1 MIDFPINIYRR
12 FQKYFRDKLDQAL
25 AQQQASTAPVI
36 SASSSLNSEAKEFNP
51 FRSSLQRSSSAN
63 NAFSG
68 AGNNNPSSSELKTNN
83 NTATAESD
91 KRIVDKLLAKVSA
104 TKPAPAPAAE
114 KKCSLSVKIG
124 EDVLTVCGDNV
135 ELVKTAKIVLN
146 EFFNIIPSAGST
158 GDGAAKTGDNL
169 DDHLEDEEEDEEEEA
184 STIELIPPKISY
196 NKEQL
201 MAMATSP
208 FSLQSPG
215 PLAR

>member
-1 MIDFPINIYRR
+1 M
-12 FQKYFRDKLDQAL
+12 
-25 AQQQASTAPVI
+25 
-36 SASSSLNSEAKEFNP
+36 
-51 FRSSLQRSSSAN
+51 
-63 NAFSG
+63 
-68 AGNNNPSSSELKTNN
+68 
-83 NTATAESD
+83 
-91 KRIVDKLLAKVSA
+91 
-104 TKPAPAPAAE
+104 
-114 KKCSLSVKIG
+114 
-124 EDVLTVCGDNV
+124 

-146 EFFNIIPSAGST
+146 EFFNVIPSAGST
-158 GDGAAKTGDNL
+158 GDGAAKTGDDNH

>member
-1 MIDFPINIYRR
+1 MH
-12 FQKYFRDKLDQAL
+12 
-25 AQQQASTAPVI
+25 
-36 SASSSLNSEAKEFNP
+36 SA
-51 FRSSLQRSSSAN
+51 
-63 NAFSG
+63 
-68 AGNNNPSSSELKTNN
+68 
-83 NTATAESD
+83 
-91 KRIVDKLLAKVSA
+91 
-104 TKPAPAPAAE
+104 APATTTPATYNVLQLNDSAE

-169 DDHLEDEEEDEEEEA
+169 EDHLEDEEEDEEEEA
-184 STIELIPPKISY
+184 STVELIPPKISY

>member
-1 MIDFPINIYRR
+1 M
-12 FQKYFRDKLDQAL
+12 
-25 AQQQASTAPVI
+25 
-36 SASSSLNSEAKEFNP
+36 
-51 FRSSLQRSSSAN
+51 SLQRSSCAN

-68 AGNNNPSSSELKTNN
+68 ASNNNPSRSELKTNN

-91 KRIVDKLLAKVSA
+91 KRIVDKLLAKMSAA

-114 KKCSLSVKIG
+114 KKCSLSVRIG
-124 EDVLTVCGDNV
+124 DDVLTVSGDNV

-146 EFFNIIPSAGST
+146 EFFNVIPSAGST

-169 DDHLEDEEEDEEEEA
+169 DDHLEDEEEEEEEEA

>member
-1 MIDFPINIYRR
+1 M
-12 FQKYFRDKLDQAL
+12 
-25 AQQQASTAPVI
+25 
-36 SASSSLNSEAKEFNP
+36 
-51 FRSSLQRSSSAN
+51 
-63 NAFSG
+63 
-68 AGNNNPSSSELKTNN
+68 
-83 NTATAESD
+83 
-91 KRIVDKLLAKVSA
+91 DKLLAKMSAA
-104 TKPAPAPAAE
+104 TKPTPAPAAE

-124 EDVLTVCGDNV
+124 DDVLTVCGDNV

-146 EFFNIIPSAGST
+146 EFFNVIPSAGST

-169 DDHLEDEEEDEEEEA
+169 DDDEEEEEEEEA

>member
-1 MIDFPINIYRR
+1 M
-12 FQKYFRDKLDQAL
+12 DQAL

-68 AGNNNPSSSELKTNN
+68 AGNNNPSRSELKTNN
-83 NTATAESD
+83 NTAATAESD
-91 KRIVDKLLAKVSA
+91 KRIVDKLLAKMSA
-104 TKPAPAPAAE
+104 ASKLSPAPAPAPAE

-169 DDHLEDEEEDEEEEA
+169 DDHLEDEEEEEEEA

>member
-1 MIDFPINIYRR
+1 M
-12 FQKYFRDKLDQAL
+12 
-25 AQQQASTAPVI
+25 
-36 SASSSLNSEAKEFNP
+36 
-51 FRSSLQRSSSAN
+51 
-63 NAFSG
+63 
-68 AGNNNPSSSELKTNN
+68 
-83 NTATAESD
+83 
-91 KRIVDKLLAKVSA
+91 
-104 TKPAPAPAAE
+104 
-114 KKCSLSVKIG
+114 
-124 EDVLTVCGDNV
+124 

-169 DDHLEDEEEDEEEEA
+169 DDDEEEEEEEEA

>member
-1 MIDFPINIYRR
+1 M
-12 FQKYFRDKLDQAL
+12 DQAL

-68 AGNNNPSSSELKTNN
+68 AGNNNNPSRSELKTNINN

-91 KRIVDKLLAKVSA
+91 KRIVDKLLAKMSAA

-124 EDVLTVCGDNV
+124 DDVLTVSGDNV

-158 GDGAAKTGDNL
+158 GDGAAKTGVNL
-169 DDHLEDEEEDEEEEA
+169 DDDEEEEEEEEA

>member
-1 MIDFPINIYRR
+1 M
-12 FQKYFRDKLDQAL
+12 DQAL

-68 AGNNNPSSSELKTNN
+68 ANNNPSRSELKTNIN
-83 NTATAESD
+83 NNSTATAESD
-91 KRIVDKLLAKVSA
+91 KRIVDKLHAKMSAA

-114 KKCSLSVKIG
+114 KKCSLSVRIG
-124 EDVLTVCGDNV
+124 DDVLTVSGDNV

-146 EFFNIIPSAGST
+146 EFFNVIPSAGST

-169 DDHLEDEEEDEEEEA
+169 DDHLEDEEEEEEEA

>member
-1 MIDFPINIYRR
+1 M
-12 FQKYFRDKLDQAL
+12 
-25 AQQQASTAPVI
+25 
-36 SASSSLNSEAKEFNP
+36 
-51 FRSSLQRSSSAN
+51 
-63 NAFSG
+63 
-68 AGNNNPSSSELKTNN
+68 
-83 NTATAESD
+83 
-91 KRIVDKLLAKVSA
+91 
-104 TKPAPAPAAE
+104 
-114 KKCSLSVKIG
+114 
-124 EDVLTVCGDNV
+124 

-146 EFFNIIPSAGST
+146 EFFNIIPSTGST

-169 DDHLEDEEEDEEEEA
+169 DDHFEDEEEEEEEA